1 MYKNNNNRY
10 RKSQSHKR
18 RKIVWRLAGVAG
30 FEPAVTESESVALPL
45 GDTPSKNSDSDV
57 YGGPGRVRTYDLTIK
72 SRLLYQL
79 SY

>member
-1 MYKNNNNRY
+1 MYKNNSNRY
-10 RKSQSHKR
+10 RKSQSHKQN
-18 RKIVWRLAGVAG
+18 KNCLRLAGVAG

-45 GDTPSKNSDSDV
+45 GDTPSINQNREN
-57 YGGPGRVRTYDLTIK
+57 GGLGRVRTYDLTIK